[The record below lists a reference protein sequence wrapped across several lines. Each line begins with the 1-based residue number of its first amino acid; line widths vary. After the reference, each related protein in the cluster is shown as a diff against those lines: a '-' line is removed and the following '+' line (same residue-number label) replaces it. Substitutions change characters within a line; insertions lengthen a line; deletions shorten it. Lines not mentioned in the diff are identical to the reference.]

1 MAENKDLTIYQKLFY
16 LFGPNKGSLKT
27 PPKYNFN
34 DKELLSFQSK
44 EDYNTQKL
52 ELQQQGYLE
61 AQWARVDSELY
72 QKAVYYETSRIASY
86 MDYEAMEFSII
97 GDTKIATPD
106 GFITIKE
113 LADKGRDYEF
123 ITYAYDH
130 NLKQVV
136 PAKARNAHYTR
147 DEMTYKI
154 TFDDDSFIVA
164 TYGHRFL
171 KRDGIFVKVEELKE
185 GDSMM
190 PFYRKSFYNNQKY
203 NWVYTCNSKL
213 GSGKNG
219 WVPEHDIIAEWFYRP
234 KNENEEVH
242 HKDFNGK
249 NNNPENLVIM
259 DRGEH
264 RAYHARLNNEKLW
277 ANPEYRAKMIEVSR
291 NNVGKFHW
299 DGKRAGV
306 NNPSYIKLPFELIVE
321 TARKYKTI
329 ELTAKNLKV
338 SIHKIQNEL
347 KFNGFKNWMDFLN
360 VYKIEKYNPSSVENR
375 KNLNFNLIPWDLI
388 VETAKKCNT
397 IQKTAETLDITTGK
411 LMKSI
416 QRGGFKNW
424 TIFTEAYGITK
435 GEVGRK
441 KLAEE
446 TNVINHK
453 IKSIEP
459 YGIMPVYDLT
469 VPGYKNF
476 ATDTIFSHNTPEIS
490 AALDIYS
497 EETTTP
503 SEQGYILTI
512 HSDSKRVKSVLQDLF
527 YNILDIQTNLP
538 MWTRNVCK
546 YGDNFVFLKIDNKR
560 GIIGSSQ
567 LTNIEIER
575 KEEGLFPTKPEGNLN
590 QEPNKTKQVTFRWRE
605 KAMDFNPWEIAHFR
619 LLGDD
624 RRLPYGTS
632 MLEKARRIWK
642 QLLLSEDAMLV
653 YRVVRAPERRV
664 FKIYVGNIDDKDVDA
679 YVQKVA
685 NKFKRQQLVDQKT
698 GQVDLRYNTLAV
710 DQDYFVPVRDP
721 NAPNPIDTLAGA
733 SNLGD
738 IADIEYIQ
746 KKLLTALRVP
756 KAFLGFEEAVG
767 EGKTLSLLDIR
778 FARTINKIQQSMIQE
793 LNKIAIIH
801 LYILGLTDDLNNFSL
816 NLTNP
821 STQGEMLKIEQ
832 WKEKVTLYKDLV
844 SQIDAGFAPTSHM
857 WAKKNIFHWTDEE
870 IKVDDERQRLER
882 AATKELEGTSEVIK
896 NSGLFTRVDKIYG
909 EIKSTPTAAAGGT
922 EPGGAEAETGG
933 GFGGGDLGGGF
944 GGGETGGFG
953 GEAEPAGDLGGGEAA
968 GGEAAGTETGFGEG
982 FRNQSKNIIDKLLM
996 EGISKNEDIMM
1007 MTEGIKKLIGESDED
1022 LNEDDELLLNS

>member
-171 KRDGIFVKVEELKE
+171 KRDGVFELVENLKT

-190 PFYRKSFYNNQKY
+190 PFYRKSFYNNQNY
-203 NWVYTCNSKL
+203 NWIYTCNPKL

-219 WVPEHDIIAEWFYRP
+219 WVPEHDLIAEWFYRP

-249 NNNPENLVIM
+249 NNNPENLVVM

-291 NNVGKFHW
+291 RTDNKHRW
-299 DGKRAGV
+299 DGKRSGK
-306 NNPSYIKLPFELIVE
+306 NNPSYF
-321 TARKYKTI
+321 
-329 ELTAKNLKV
+329 
-338 SIHKIQNEL
+338 H
-347 KFNGFKNWMDFLN
+347 
-360 VYKIEKYNPSSVENR
+360 
-375 KNLNFNLIPWDLI
+375 IPWDDI
-388 VETAKKCNT
+388 INSAKINKKISATAKSLSVSNT
-397 IQKTAETLDITTGK
+397 KLQREIVLAGYKDWTTF
-411 LMKSI
+411 L
-416 QRGGFKNW
+416 
-424 TIFTEAYGITK
+424 EAYGIELPKTNN
-435 GEVGRK
+435 RK
-441 KLAEE
+441 RVKDGYKFL
-446 TNVINHK
+446 NHK

-821 STQGEMLKIEQ
+821 STQGEVLKIEQ

-909 EIKSTPTAAAGGT
+909 EIKSTPTAAAGGA

>member
-1 MAENKDLTIYQKLFY
+1 MAENKDLTVYQKLFY

-44 EDYNTQKL
+44 EEYNTQKL

-86 MDYEAMEFSII
+86 MDYEAMEFCIA

-123 ITYAYDH
+123 VTYAYDH

-147 DEMTYKI
+147 DEMTYKV
-154 TFDDDSFIVA
+154 TFDDDSFMIA
-164 TYGHRFL
+164 TWEHRL
-171 KRDGIFVKVEELKE
+171 MKRDGSFTKVKDLKE

-203 NWVYTCNSKL
+203 NWVYTCNPKL

-242 HKDFNGK
+242 HVDFNGK

-264 RAYHARLNNEKLW
+264 RAYHMKLNNEKLW
-277 ANPEYRAKMIEVSR
+277 SNPEYRAKMIEVSR
-291 NNVGKFHW
+291 RTDNKHRWNGARTGK
-299 DGKRAGV
+299 
-306 NNPSYIKLPFELIVE
+306 NNPSYF
-321 TARKYKTI
+321 
-329 ELTAKNLKV
+329 
-338 SIHKIQNEL
+338 S
-347 KFNGFKNWMDFLN
+347 
-360 VYKIEKYNPSSVENR
+360 
-375 KNLNFNLIPWDLI
+375 IPWDNI
-388 VETAKKCNT
+388 VESATKIKTLKGTAKALNISHTKLQREITYNGYRDWLT
-397 IQKTAETLDITTGK
+397 FLD
-411 LMKSI
+411 
-416 QRGGFKNW
+416 
-424 TIFTEAYGITK
+424 AYGIEKHKYANSKAT
-435 GEVGRK
+435 GETLK
-441 KLAEE
+441 
-446 TNVINHK
+446 INHK

-459 YGIMPVYDLT
+459 YDVIPVYDLT

-546 YGDNFVFLKIDNKR
+546 YGDNFVFLKIDNKK

-685 NKFKRQQLVDQKT
+685 NKFKRQQIVDQKT

-909 EIKSTPTAAAGGT
+909 EIKSTPPTTGGEA
-922 EPGGAEAETGG
+922 EPGGAGAEAGG

-968 GGEAAGTETGFGEG
+968 GGEATGTETGFGEG

>member
-1 MAENKDLTIYQKLFY
+1 MK
-16 LFGPNKGSLKT
+16 
-27 PPKYNFN
+27 
-34 DKELLSFQSK
+34 
-44 EDYNTQKL
+44 
-52 ELQQQGYLE
+52 
-61 AQWARVDSELY
+61 
-72 QKAVYYETSRIASY
+72 
-86 MDYEAMEFSII
+86 
-97 GDTKIATPD
+97 
-106 GFITIKE
+106 
-113 LADKGRDYEF
+113 
-123 ITYAYDH
+123 
-130 NLKQVV
+130 
-136 PAKARNAHYTR
+136 
-147 DEMTYKI
+147 
-154 TFDDDSFIVA
+154 
-164 TYGHRFL
+164 
-171 KRDGIFVKVEELKE
+171 
-185 GDSMM
+185 
-190 PFYRKSFYNNQKY
+190 
-203 NWVYTCNSKL
+203 
-213 GSGKNG
+213 
-219 WVPEHDIIAEWFYRP
+219 
-234 KNENEEVH
+234 
-242 HKDFNGK
+242 
-249 NNNPENLVIM
+249 
-259 DRGEH
+259 
-264 RAYHARLNNEKLW
+264 LNNEKLW
-277 ANPEYRAKMIEVSR
+277 SNPEYRAKMIEVSR
-291 NNVGKFHW
+291 RTDNKHRWNGARTGK
-299 DGKRAGV
+299 
-306 NNPSYIKLPFELIVE
+306 NNPSYF
-321 TARKYKTI
+321 
-329 ELTAKNLKV
+329 
-338 SIHKIQNEL
+338 S
-347 KFNGFKNWMDFLN
+347 
-360 VYKIEKYNPSSVENR
+360 
-375 KNLNFNLIPWDLI
+375 IPWDNI
-388 VETAKKCNT
+388 VEAATKIKTLKGTAK
-397 IQKTAETLDITTGK
+397 TLNISHTKLQREITYNGYRDWLTF
-411 LMKSI
+411 LD
-416 QRGGFKNW
+416 
-424 TIFTEAYGITK
+424 AYGIEKHKYANSKAT
-435 GEVGRK
+435 GETLK
-441 KLAEE
+441 
-446 TNVINHK
+446 INHK

-459 YGIMPVYDLT
+459 YDVIPVYDLT

-546 YGDNFVFLKIDNKR
+546 YGDNFVFLKIDNKK

-685 NKFKRQQLVDQKT
+685 NKFKRQQIVDQKT

-857 WAKKNIFHWTDEE
+857 WAKKNIFYWTDEE

-909 EIKSTPTAAAGGT
+909 EIKSTPPTTGGEA
-922 EPGGAEAETGG
+922 EPGGAGAEAGG
-933 GFGGGDLGGGF
+933 GFGGGDLGGDL
-944 GGGETGGFG
+944 GGGDLGGFG
-953 GEAEPAGDLGGGEAA
+953 GETEPAGDLGGGEAA
-968 GGEAAGTETGFGEG
+968 GGEATGTETGFGEG

-1022 LNEDDELLLNS
+1022 LNDDDELLLNS

>member
-27 PPKYNFN
+27 TPKYNFN

-86 MDYEAMEFSII
+86 MDYEAMEFCIA

-123 ITYAYDH
+123 IAYAYDH

-147 DEMTYKI
+147 DEMTYKV
-154 TFDDDSFIVA
+154 TFDDDSFMIA
-164 TYGHRFL
+164 TWEHRL
-171 KRDGIFVKVEELKE
+171 MKRDGSFTKVKDLKE

-203 NWVYTCNSKL
+203 NWVYTCNPKL

-219 WVPEHDIIAEWFYRP
+219 WVPEHDLIAEWFYRP

-242 HKDFNGK
+242 HIDFKGK

-264 RAYHARLNNEKLW
+264 RAYHAKLNNEKLW
-277 ANPEYRAKMIEVSR
+277 SNPEYRSKMLEISKR
-291 NNVGKFHW
+291 TDNKHKWNGT
-299 DGKRAGV
+299 RAGK
-306 NNPSYIKLPFELIVE
+306 NNPSYF
-321 TARKYKTI
+321 
-329 ELTAKNLKV
+329 
-338 SIHKIQNEL
+338 S
-347 KFNGFKNWMDFLN
+347 
-360 VYKIEKYNPSSVENR
+360 
-375 KNLNFNLIPWDLI
+375 IPWDNI
-388 VETAKKCNT
+388 VESATKIKTLKGTAKALNISHTKLQREITYNGYRDWLT
-397 IQKTAETLDITTGK
+397 FLD
-411 LMKSI
+411 
-416 QRGGFKNW
+416 
-424 TIFTEAYGITK
+424 AYGIEKHKYANAKAT
-435 GEVGRK
+435 GETLK
-441 KLAEE
+441 
-446 TNVINHK
+446 INHK

-459 YGIMPVYDLT
+459 YEVIPVYDLT

-685 NKFKRQQLVDQKT
+685 NKFKRQQIVDQKT

>member
-1 MAENKDLTIYQKLFY
+1 MADNKDLTIYQKLFY
-16 LFGPNKGSLKT
+16 LFGPNKGSLRT

-34 DKELLSFQSK
+34 DKELLTFQSK
-44 EDYNTQKL
+44 EDYSTQKL
-52 ELQQQGYLE
+52 ELQQQSYLE

-86 MDYEAMEFSII
+86 MDYEAMEFCIA

-136 PAKARNAHYTR
+136 PAKARNAHHTR

-154 TFDDDSFIVA
+154 VFDDDSHIIA
-164 TYGHRFL
+164 TWDHRFM
-171 KRDGIFVKVEELKE
+171 KRDGTFTKVKDLQI

-190 PFYRKSFYNNQKY
+190 PFYRKSFFNNQNY
-203 NWVYTCNSKL
+203 NWVYTCNPEL

-219 WVPEHDIIAEWFYRP
+219 WVPEHNLIAEWFYDV
-234 KNENEEVH
+234 KIQNDEEVH
-242 HKDFNGK
+242 HIDFNGK
-249 NNNPENLVIM
+249 NNIPENLKIM
-259 DRGEH
+259 KVSEH

-277 ANPEYRAKMIEVSR
+277 SNPEYRQKMIEVSR
-291 NNVGKFHW
+291 RKDNKHKWNGE
-299 DGKRAGV
+299 RAGK
-306 NNPSYIKLPFELIVE
+306 NNPAYFSIPWDNIVE
-321 TARKYKTI
+321 TASKIKT
-329 ELTAKNLKV
+329 LKGTAKALNISHTKLQRE
-338 SIHKIQNEL
+338 ITY
-347 KFNGFKNWMDFLN
+347 NGYKDWLTFL
-360 VYKIEKYNPSSVENR
+360 
-375 KNLNFNLIPWDLI
+375 D
-388 VETAKKCNT
+388 
-397 IQKTAETLDITTGK
+397 
-411 LMKSI
+411 
-416 QRGGFKNW
+416 
-424 TIFTEAYGITK
+424 AYGIEKHKFANAKAT
-435 GEVGRK
+435 GESLK
-441 KLAEE
+441 
-446 TNVINHK
+446 INHK

-459 YGIMPVYDLT
+459 YGVIPVYDLT

-497 EETTTP
+497 EEATTP

-538 MWTRNVCK
+538 MWTRNTCK
-546 YGDNFVFLKIDNKR
+546 YGDNFVFLKIDHKK

-590 QEPNKTKQVTFRWRE
+590 QEPNKSKQVTFRWRE
-605 KAMDFNPWEIAHFR
+605 KAMDFNPWEVAHFR

-778 FARTINKIQQSMIQE
+778 FARTINKIQQSMVQE

-844 SQIDAGFAPTSHM
+844 SQIDSGFAPTSHM
-857 WAKKNIFHWTDEE
+857 WAKKNIFHWTDDE
-870 IKVDDERQRLER
+870 IRIDDERQRLER
-882 AATKELEGTSEVIK
+882 AATKELEGTAEVIK

-909 EIKSTPTAAAGGT
+909 EIKPTGGEATAGGAAAGGAETGT
-922 EPGGAEAETGG
+922 ETGGFGGGAELGGG
-933 GFGGGDLGGGF
+933 GFGGGAEIGGEA
-944 GGGETGGFG
+944 GGEETGG
-953 GEAEPAGDLGGGEAA
+953 A
-968 GGEAAGTETGFGEG
+968 EAAGTETGFGEG

-1007 MTEGIKKLIGESDED
+1007 MTEGIKNLIGESDED
-1022 LNEDDELLLNS
+1022 LNDDDELLLNS